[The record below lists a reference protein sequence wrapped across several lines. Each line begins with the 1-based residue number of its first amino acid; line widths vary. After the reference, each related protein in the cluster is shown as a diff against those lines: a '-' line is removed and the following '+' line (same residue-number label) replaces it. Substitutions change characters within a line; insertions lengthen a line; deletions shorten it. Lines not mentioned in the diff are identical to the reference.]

1 MSSTTSCSGV
11 GLSLPG
17 ASSPTDSADS
27 QSASTSPD
35 VRAGLALV
43 FWRSRSF
50 ISARPVEAAVAAPA
64 TPRLDGMPCTSAT
77 VLRGRSRFGFLPDIA
92 ALTPAAMADPTAA
105 PTAEASMLF
114 FFFFGLAAGRA
125 AIFRFGADP
134 LRADLAE
141 RLDAV
146 FLLPLRADRFADFR
160 LPLRAAARDADFLLA
175 CFFAFFAGRAG
186 FFRAMTNPPAFLTV
200 CAK

>member
-35 VRAGLALV
+35 VSAGLALV
-43 FWRSRSF
+43 FWRSCSF

-114 FFFFGLAAGRA
+114 FFFGLAAGRE

-134 LRADLAE
+134 LRLPALALAEVGADLAE
-141 RLDAV
+141 RLD
-146 FLLPLRADRFADFR
+146 
-160 LPLRAAARDADFLLA
+160 
-175 CFFAFFAGRAG
+175 
-186 FFRAMTNPPAFLTV
+186 
-200 CAK
+200 

>member
-1 MSSTTSCSGV
+1 
-11 GLSLPG
+11 
-17 ASSPTDSADS
+17 
-27 QSASTSPD
+27 
-35 VRAGLALV
+35 
-43 FWRSRSF
+43 
-50 ISARPVEAAVAAPA
+50 
-64 TPRLDGMPCTSAT
+64 
-77 VLRGRSRFGFLPDIA
+77 LPDIA
-92 ALTPAAMADPTAA
+92 ALTPAAIADPTAA

-114 FFFFGLAAGRA
+114 FFGLAAVV
-125 AIFRFGADP
+125 RFGAAAFAARVRLP
-134 LRADLAE
+134 AVALAEAGEDLAE

>member
-114 FFFFGLAAGRA
+114 FFGLAVGRA

-146 FLLPLRADRFADFR
+146 FLLPWRADRFAGFR